1 MKKKKACKYPIV
13 MLIDDN
19 EIDNFIN
26 ERIITGNNF
35 SDKVYVHS
43 SGKSAIEFFK
53 NIYSL
58 EDNEPILPDIIF
70 LDINMPLMDGF
81 KFIEEF
87 DKYFPK
93 GKRPEIIF
101 LTSSLNPEDESKAK
115 KYQLVRKYV
124 RKPLTE
130 LVLSEL

>member
-1 MKKKKACKYPIV
+1 MKKKKPCKYPIV

-26 ERIITGNNF
+26 ERIIIGNNF
-35 SDKVYVHS
+35 SDKIYVHS

-58 EDNEPILPDIIF
+58 EENESILPDIIF

-87 DKYFPK
+87 DKYLFQ
-93 GKRPEIIF
+93 GKKPEIVF
-101 LTSSLNPEDESKAK
+101 LTSSLNPDDEAKAK
-115 KYQLVRKYV
+115 KYQLVRKFV

-130 LVLSEL
+130 LVLSGL